1 MVEIREAQSNE
12 IKSVAATMAR
22 AFDDSPVTQWIMP
35 IDRLRPIALRAFFGA
50 AAHDAHRHGKVWV
63 AIEASAVIGASVWLP
78 PRLYPPTPKRG
89 RATLFPIIRLAPIA
103 PFALI
108 RALKYQN
115 GVGRRH
121 LKDEHWYLGTLGVE
135 PQHQG
140 RGIGGLLIQPGITSA
155 ESEGV
160 PCYLET
166 EKIRNLPF
174 YGRYGFKVTEEFIPT
189 PDGPPI
195 WTMTRN
201 A

>member
-1 MVEIREAQSNE
+1 MVEIREAHSTE
-12 IKSVAATMAR
+12 IKSVPATMAR

-63 AIEASAVIGASVWLP
+63 AINDDKVIGASVWLP
-78 PRLYPPTPKRG
+78 PRKYPLTPKRE
-89 RATLFPIIRLAPIA
+89 RAALLPIMRLAPIA
-103 PFALI
+103 PFALS

-115 GVGRRH
+115 GVARRH
-121 LKDEHWYLGTLGVE
+121 LRDEHWYLANLGVE
-135 PQHQG
+135 PSHQG
-140 RGIGGLLIQPGITSA
+140 RGIGGLLLQPGITSA
-155 ESEGV
+155 KEVGM

-174 YGRYGFKVTEEFIPT
+174 YGRYGFEVTEEFIPT
-189 PDGPPI
+189 PGGPPI

>member
-1 MVEIREAQSNE
+1 MVEIREAQSTE
-12 IKSVAATMAR
+12 IKSVAAMMAR
-22 AFDDSPVTQWIMP
+22 AFDDSPVTQWIIP

-63 AIEASAVIGASVWLP
+63 AIEAGAVIGASVWLP
-78 PRLYPPTPKRG
+78 PRLYPPTPKRE
-89 RATLFPIIRLAPIA
+89 RATLFPIVRIAPIA

-121 LKDEHWYLGTLGVE
+121 LKDEPWYLGTLGVE

-140 RGIGGLLIQPGITSA
+140 RSIGGLLIQPGITSA

-174 YGRYGFKVTEEFIPT
+174 YGRHGFKVTEEFIPT

-195 WTMTRN
+195 WAMTRN